1 MILGGR
7 KKLSK
12 KVNGAID
19 RARRELSETV
29 IGTIGTIKFV
39 NREIL

>member
-19 RARRELSETV
+19 RARRELS
-29 IGTIGTIKFV
+29 GTITGT
-39 NREIL
+39 NGASS